1 MTKEKRKKPR
11 RAIRYNAWI
20 GISKELP
27 LRGCVVSDIS
37 ETGAKLELENVGDL
51 PQAFTLLLTGRGQSH
66 RRCHSVWRTERH
78 IGVHFD
84 NVEVRVA
91 RDELEAVS

>member
-1 MTKEKRKKPR
+1 MSKEKRKKPR
-11 RAIRYNAWI
+11 RTIRYTAWV

-37 ETGAKLELENVGDL
+37 ETGAKLELKNVADL
-51 PQAFTLLLTGRGQSH
+51 PEAFTLLLTGRGQLH
-66 RRCHSVWRTERH
+66 RRCHAVWRTEHH

-84 NVEVRVA
+84 KSEAQPA
-91 RDELEAVS
+91 RDELETAF